1 MKKSVKERKKTPGKT
16 DKKALLQENENKT
29 NPTTV
34 GKTVIQ
40 INQASKRP
48 ATSKPITYSELSKRK
63 PIPAKERPKPII
75 KSLLP
80 PKELKPRKIIEKEE
94 PPITLSLSSNI
105 ILQQIKSLK
114 VHERGVLVLL
124 LLKDGRIASCANDA
138 LIKIINPQKNYKVD
152 LELIGHKGAIT
163 YICQLDNGQ
172 LVTSSL
178 DYALIFWELIEGN
191 QYRIV
196 ATIKKAHYDLV
207 WKVIAL
213 TKNRIASC
221 AEDRL
226 IKIWSCLEP
235 FTLMHTFEGHTM
247 SVRSVIQLRG
257 REKIVSGGN
266 DGAIRVWNTET
277 YQAETSLEEVYC
289 RNNHCLL
296 ELYDGI
302 IMVAGF
308 NIITFLDLNRVVI
321 IKSLINVEFGQL
333 FSLIELSK
341 DILLFVGENLKFILY
356 NRETETIES
365 IQSTHT
371 EPIRGLMNSKDN
383 SFLSCSTD
391 KTIRVWEYTL
401 PE

>member
-1 MKKSVKERKKTPGKT
+1 MNKSVKERKKTPGKT
-16 DKKALLQENENKT
+16 DKQSLQEKEKKINS
-29 NPTTV
+29 TTV
-34 GKTVIQ
+34 GETANHIKQVT
-40 INQASKRP
+40 KRP
-48 ATSKPITYSELSKRK
+48 VTSKPITYCELSQRK

-80 PKELKPRKIIEKEE
+80 PKELVPRKKKEKEE
-94 PPITLSLSSNI
+94 PPITLTLSSNT
-105 ILQQIKSLK
+105 ILQQIKSIN

-124 LLKDGRIASCANDA
+124 LLQDGRIASCANDA
-138 LIKIINPQKNYKVD
+138 LIKIINPLKKYKVD
-152 LELIGHKGAIT
+152 IELIGHKGAIT

-178 DYALIFWELIEGN
+178 DYSLMFWELQEGN
-191 QYRIV
+191 KYRIV
-196 ATIKKAHYDLV
+196 TTIKKAHYDLV
-207 WKVIAL
+207 WKVITL

-257 REKIVSGGN
+257 REKIISGGN

-296 ELYDGI
+296 ELYDGV

-308 NIITFLDLNRVVI
+308 NIITLLDINRVVV
-321 IKSLINVEFGQL
+321 IKSLINIEFGQL
-333 FSLIELSK
+333 FSVIELSK
-341 DILLFVGENLKFILY
+341 DILLFVGENLKFILF
-356 NRETETIES
+356 NRKTETIES

-371 EPIRGLMNSKDN
+371 EPIRGLMKYKEN

-391 KTIRVWEYTL
+391 KTIRIWEYTL
-401 PE
+401 SE